1 MDKRFRIPLKE
12 SYLLIIIIVGILSL
26 CMYSSFALFSL
37 EKTTSKDIFTMK
49 AASDIET
56 TLKIFEYKKITVSAG
71 DNTSVMVNV
80 NNDTGGSIYY
90 GVFYEMV
97 SPSTKTDDIG
107 IYKIDWSANA
117 TSGSITNGS
126 KLPVEII
133 IINNSSSDITL
144 NIGVAGSDSNEL
156 GLTDGKTLITETFNT
171 GNEPSGDAGEAKT
184 TTTDYSYTGAVQ
196 TATLKAGTHKLEV
209 WGAEG
214 GNGANS
220 SSGFDSSSGAL
231 GGKGGY
237 SYGTLT
243 LSETTEAY
251 IYIGGAGEK
260 ITSSI
265 TTGGKGGFNGGG
277 SGGVSGSMSRSGG
290 GGGASD
296 IRLGTDSL
304 YARVIVAGGGGSTT
318 WGVSSESAGY
328 GGGTT
333 GGTGQGTSGGTG
345 GSQTLGGKNGN
356 AGSFGQGGNAI
367 ASSSSTNIS
376 GAGGGGWYGGGSG
389 IGSNASG
396 SKAHGGGGSGYVYT
410 SETSSSYPSGC
421 LLNSKYYLTNA
432 STIGGNTSFTDNS
445 GSTVTGHSGNGYARI
460 TSTVKVST
468 APSIDTSS
476 VILKPNP
483 VTNLRDIVTCNDN
496 GSGCKIVLVKP
507 SNTSKLKEDATN
519 NVLYVLE
526 DNNGK
531 RYKYI
536 KPILYGYILRG
547 NASDAVKG
555 ADDGTTGDDGSGVY
569 KVQHDATPS
578 SKSATGSE
586 IPAVTDYRYYG
597 PSPNNYICLDM
608 EGGSTCPDKH
618 LYRIIGS
625 IYEEKENTNRIKVI
639 KATPLTDGTT
649 KGFSWDYKVNN
660 GSGSYDNIW
669 ATITSGNYSNSLTNG
684 SQLMKLLNS
693 GAWWNGTSGS
703 YYNDSTQATT
713 LNFTN
718 YKLSDKAKSYI
729 TTSRYYL
736 GGYNGSIILTS
747 AMYGYERGTT
757 RYDTN
762 RPLYWDGMVGLMY
775 TSDYGYAAG
784 NTCVTGTKLYNYD
797 GGCKNKDWLWM
808 TTSSDYT
815 NNAEWLMSPYSGNSG
830 IAFYVSSSGYV
841 GKRYVNNV
849 YSVRPVFFLSSTTLI
864 TGGTGT
870 ESDPYIISK

>member
-1 MDKRFRIPLKE
+1 MDKRFRVPLKE

-37 EKTTSKDIFTMK
+37 EKTTSKDIFTMR

-71 DNTSVMVNV
+71 ENTSVMVNV

-156 GLTDGKTLITETFNT
+156 GLPDGKTLITETFNT
-171 GNEPSGDAGEAKT
+171 GTEPSGDEGTTKT
-184 TTTDYSYTGAVQ
+184 TTTNYSYTGAVQ

-209 WGAEG
+209 WGAQG
-214 GNGANS
+214 GGS
-220 SSGFDSSSGAL
+220 SSHP

-243 LSETTEAY
+243 LTKNITSY
-251 IYIGGAGEK
+251 IYVGGQG
-260 ITSSI
+260 TNDDGSFSSQA
-265 TTGGKGGFNGGG
+265 TLAGGFNGGG
-277 SGGVSGSMSRSGG
+277 YGRAWSGTNHNGGG

-296 IRLGTDSL
+296 IRLVEDSL
-304 YARVIVAGGGGSTT
+304 YSRVIVAGGGGGGSDN
-318 WGVSSESAGY
+318 GNGGY
-328 GGGTT
+328 GGGTSGGSGNMSGGSSSSGYGFGT
-333 GGTGQGTSGGTG
+333 GGDVTYSGGECGGGGSGWYGGTG
-345 GSQTLGGKNGN
+345 GSSENY
-356 AGSFGQGGNAI
+356 A
-367 ASSSSTNIS
+367 
-376 GAGGGGWYGGGSG
+376 
-389 IGSNASG
+389 
-396 SKAHGGGGSGYVYT
+396 GGGGSGYVYT
-410 SETSSSYPSGC
+410 SSTASSYPSGGK
-421 LLNSKYYLTNA
+421 LNNSYYLTNA

-460 TSTVKVST
+460 TSTVKAST

-476 VILKPNP
+476 VTLKPDP
-483 VTNLRDIVTCNDN
+483 VTNLKDIVTCTDN

-555 ADDGTTGDDGSGVY
+555 ADDGTTGDSGSGVY
-569 KVQHDATPS
+569 KVTHSAIPAS
-578 SKSATGSE
+578 SSATGSE
-586 IPAVTDYRYYG
+586 IPASTDYRYYG
-597 PSPNNYICLDM
+597 PNPNNYICLDM

-649 KGFSWDYKVNN
+649 SKFSWDYKVNN

-669 ATITSGNYSNSLTNG
+669 ATITSGNYSNSLTSG

-703 YYNDSTQATT
+703 YYNNSTTATNV
-713 LNFTN
+713 NFTN

-729 TTSRYYL
+729 TISRYYL
-736 GGYNGSIILTS
+736 GGYDSTSPLTNE
-747 AMYGYERGTT
+747 MYGYERGTLRNT
-757 RYDTN
+757 RDNVYGS
-762 RPLYWDGMVGLMY
+762 LYWEGMVGLMY
-775 TSDYGYAAG
+775 PSDYGYVAG
-784 NTCVTGTKLYNYD
+784 NSCVNGTILRDYNKGCMKKVWLYILNTHQ
-797 GGCKNKDWLWM
+797 WLL
-808 TTSSDYT
+808 T
-815 NNAEWLMSPYSGNSG
+815 PNSG
-830 IAFYVSSSGYV
+830 TSNRVFYVQSSGF
-841 GKRYVNNV
+841 V
-849 YSVRPVFFLSSTTLI
+849 YDSSHNFVSSAVLSVRPTFYLTSSTLI
-864 TGGTGT
+864 TGGTGR
-870 ESDPYIISK
+870 ESDPYIISKYYI